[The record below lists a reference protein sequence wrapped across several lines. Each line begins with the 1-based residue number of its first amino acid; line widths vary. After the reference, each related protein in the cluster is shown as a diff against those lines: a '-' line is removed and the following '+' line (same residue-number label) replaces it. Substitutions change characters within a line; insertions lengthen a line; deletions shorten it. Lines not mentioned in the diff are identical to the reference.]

1 MTQNVATRLDVKSKK
16 SQSFTHFVTDSHLTA
31 TDEIPD
37 GLFRQMTTCQTAANE
52 FLRQFW
58 LATYPPLGDFETAAS
73 PTPAQRAV
81 KAAKMIGYISKTE
94 EKVHALVQTAANHG
108 IDPARVEIVIFL
120 HHMDEFIAHVR
131 HSGNETCRQRIE
143 SSALILSQEKA
154 LRIFL
159 PPLKPS
165 INHYPLHS
173 LLYKLS

>member
-16 SQSFTHFVTDSHLTA
+16 SQSFARFSYRHSTA

-73 PTPAQRAV
+73 PTPAQRSV

-94 EKVHALVQTAANHG
+94 EKVHALVQTAVNHG
-108 IDPARVEIVIFL
+108 IDPTRVEIV
-120 HHMDEFIAHVR
+120 
-131 HSGNETCRQRIE
+131 S
-143 SSALILSQEKA
+143 
-154 LRIFL
+154 
-159 PPLKPS
+159 
-165 INHYPLHS
+165 S
-173 LLYKLS
+173 LLAEMKLL

>member
-1 MTQNVATRLDVKSKK
+1 MTDCHS
-16 SQSFTHFVTDSHLTA
+16 TA

-94 EKVHALVQTAANHG
+94 EKVHALVQTAVSHG
-108 IDPARVEIVIFL
+108 IDPTRVEIVSFL
-120 HHMDEFIAHVR
+120 CCRDKISVNTSP
-131 HSGNETCRQRIE
+131 SGNETCRQRVK
-143 SSALILSQEKA
+143 SSTHILPQEKA
-154 LRIFL
+154 ILKKFST
-159 PPLKPS
+159 PLQS
-165 INHYPLHS
+165 SFIHYELHS